1 MPDVFHDLPIKAP
14 LDRVFQAV
22 STSHG
27 LDCWWTKRSVGKP
40 SEGAEYELWFGPQ
53 YDWRAQVTRCVTN
66 AEFELRIMRADA
78 DWIDTRVGFRLED
91 RNGVTWLRFYHTGWP
106 SPNEH
111 YRISCNCWALYLRI
125 LRRHLEYGESV
136 PYESRLDV

>member
-1 MPDVFHDLPIKAP
+1 MPDIVHDLPIKAP

-22 STSHG
+22 STPQG
-27 LDCWWTKRSVGKP
+27 LDCWWTERSAGRPVV
-40 SEGAEYELWFGPQ
+40 GAEFELWFAPD
-53 YDWRAQVTRCVTN
+53 YDWRAEVTRCVPGS
-66 AEFELRIMRADA
+66 EFELRMVRADG

-91 RNGVTWLRFYHTGWP
+91 REGTIWVRFYHTGWP

-125 LRRHLEYGESV
+125 LRRYLEHGETV
-136 PYESRLDV
+136 PYERRLEV